1 MRYVK
6 VERRPIA
13 NVDTSRRNIL
23 LGGAALVTGT
33 GLSMGALGANTTP
46 AGASNSSNRSNG
58 IDIQNITTAIVFI
71 DPQNDVLSEKG
82 TSWEAVGAS
91 VTENHTVE
99 NMERIFKA
107 AKTNGYEVFISPHY
121 FYPTDSGWKFNGPLE
136 SEEFKTHTFARRGS
150 LDLSEFTNSGAD
162 WLERFK
168 PYIDDGK
175 TIVVSPHKVW
185 GPQTNDLVLQLR
197 KRGIGKII
205 LGGML
210 ANICVE
216 SHLREFLEQ
225 GFEVAVVKDA
235 TAGPRH
241 PVWGDGYQAAVINY
255 QFLAHEVLSTDET
268 VRRMQPSSSEA
279 SHSAI

>member
-1 MRYVK
+1 MNIEK
-6 VERRPIA
+6 A
-13 NVDTSRRNIL
+13 DT
-23 LGGAALVTGT
+23 AV
-33 GLSMGALGANTTP
+33 
-46 AGASNSSNRSNG
+46 
-58 IDIQNITTAIVFI
+58 VFI

-82 TSWEAVGAS
+82 ANWTALGAS

-107 AKTNGYEVFISPHY
+107 AKANGYEVFISPHY
-121 FYPTDSGWKFNGPLE
+121 FYSTDSAWKFNGPLE
-136 SEEFKTHTFARRGS
+136 TEEFRTHTFARRGP
-150 LDLSEFTNSGAD
+150 LTLEGFTSSGAD
-162 WLERFK
+162 WLDRFK
-168 PYIDDGK
+168 SYIEDGK

-241 PVWGDGYQAAVINY
+241 PVWGDGYQAAMINY
-255 QFLAHEVLSTDET
+255 QFLAHAVLSTNEAVD
-268 VRRMQPSSSEA
+268 RMR
-279 SHSAI
+279 